1 MKELQAQQ
9 LSDARYL
16 CRSFCC
22 CSETAER
29 AMRKHD
35 VTASISRDWPS
46 TPRCSFA
53 NNNHSPIDKTKI
65 CIHFMLAFFISL
77 LRATYVPTKT
87 GVGVTEIEIKML
99 YETRPRPKPKFK
111 LEWFSVRAQLT
122 VVAVRLVTFCILQCI
137 FLPTSRFFLPVPV
150 FNYGITH
157 VLPMYYPCI
166 THVLPKY
173 HVFTMDVW

>member
-1 MKELQAQQ
+1 
-9 LSDARYL
+9 
-16 CRSFCC
+16 
-22 CSETAER
+22 
-29 AMRKHD
+29 MRKHD

-137 FLPTSRFFLPVPV
+137 FLPTSILFTSTRIQLR
-150 FNYGITH
+150 
-157 VLPMYYPCI
+157 YYPCI
-166 THVLPKY
+166 THVLPLYYPCITQVPCIY
-173 HVFTMDVW
+173 HGCLITIGGGEKLDVLMGPWLDCLLLYKVQMIN